1 MGHFGSHQF
10 QDATLCCLGTMF
22 LGYLKKDPSF
32 LHASRQLYSDALRK
46 VKRALNTDV
55 RFSEDMLS
63 TLMVL
68 TVYELL
74 AQTSPGAWIHH
85 ARAAKFLFL
94 SRGVDAHMSGFGRS
108 CFYAFRGFLIAHAFA
123 EGQQCFLDQDEW
135 QEFAFRVRKTVPL
148 VAGDNPAVMDTVDR
162 IFVQL
167 AKCPGYISDT
177 RKVTLMTPEKEVMSL
192 CERISATCAEL
203 EALAADIQSFV
214 AVLSQGQQD
223 LSARK
228 DDFVGPIPD
237 LASGNTR
244 SYILMGTGSTI
255 AMLKKLLRVLQ
266 SRRLSGTI
274 VTGLLASSAEISCS
288 DEHESVTGNKA
299 SQGPKGSTLATQKA
313 SALILPSR
321 SFSVVSDAIL
331 GPSHTIAAAP
341 IHEIAWLDRIA
352 SSAGMI
358 GADII
363 YEDDEI
369 PATGNFEDIAN
380 QNIPIRPFSENSESI
395 AGWQNTTS
403 FET

>member
-1 MGHFGSHQF
+1 
-10 QDATLCCLGTMF
+10 
-22 LGYLKKDPSF
+22 
-32 LHASRQLYSDALRK
+32 
-46 VKRALNTDV
+46 
-55 RFSEDMLS
+55 
-63 TLMVL
+63 
-68 TVYELL
+68 
-74 AQTSPGAWIHH
+74 
-85 ARAAKFLFL
+85 
-94 SRGVDAHMSGFGRS
+94 MSGFGRS

-123 EGQQCFLDQDEW
+123 DCQQCFLDQDEW

-148 VAGDNPAVMDTVDR
+148 VAGDNPAVMDTLDR

-167 AKCPGYISDT
+167 AKCPGYISET

-203 EALAADIQSFV
+203 EALADDMQSFI

-223 LSARK
+223 LSASK

-255 AMLKKLLRVLQ
+255 ATLKKLLGVLQ

-274 VTGLLASSAEISCS
+274 VTGLLASSAEINCS
-288 DEHESVTGNKA
+288 DQNESVTGNKA
-299 SQGPKGSTLATQKA
+299 LLCSKGSTLATQRVP
-313 SALILPSR
+313 STLILPAR
-321 SFSVVSDAIL
+321 SFRVVSDAIL
-331 GPSHTIAAAP
+331 GPSHTVGTAP

-369 PATGNFEDIAN
+369 PATGSFEDIAN
-380 QNIPIRPFSENSESI
+380 QNIPIRPFSEYSESI
-395 AGWQNTTS
+395 GGWQNTT